1 MKAGMRIEQSSY
13 AEDAVIFTHCFDTY
27 NDYLCFDFKLA
38 FDLQELFDGDII
50 FIVLDAS
57 DSSYKLLYE
66 FNISEALPII
76 EVMIQ
81 CKNLIIRALFDN
93 FSDEEKAFYES
104 VDTFILGAYQLDNL
118 ISIRDKI
125 LKIINYGGGLNA
137 ASD

>member
-1 MKAGMRIEQSSY
+1 MKVGMRIERSSY

-27 NDYLCFDFKLA
+27 DDYICFDFKLA
-38 FDLQELFDGDII
+38 FDLQELLDGDII

-57 DSSYKLLYE
+57 DSLYKLLYNV
-66 FNISEALPII
+66 NISEALPMI

-104 VDTFILGAYQLDNL
+104 VETFILSAYQLDNL

-125 LKIINYGGGLNA
+125 LKFINYSGVSNA
-137 ASD
+137 VSD